1 MNKAI
6 CLKKQLKPCDKDA
19 DKEGAQIAAITHGH
33 SLGYMPA
40 AVVTHMINR
49 CLMDGKNASL
59 KEIVADARDTIA
71 ELFAG
76 GKQLF
81 KLTKIIDLAI
91 ELSENDNSDLENVH
105 KLDQGW
111 ITKYMHM
118 HSYTR
123 QKM

>member
-1 MNKAI
+1 M
-6 CLKKQLKPCDKDA
+6 
-19 DKEGAQIAAITHGH
+19 AAITHGH

-40 AVVTHMINR
+40 AVVTHIINH
-49 CLMDGKNASL
+49 CLIDGKNVSL
-59 KEIVADARDTIA
+59 KEIVVDTRDTIA

-76 GKQLF
+76 DKQLF
-81 KLTKIIDLAI
+81 ELTKIIDLAI
-91 ELSENDNSDLENVH
+91 ELSENDNSDLENIH

-118 HSYTR
+118 HRYTR